1 MFDGVEGKLSESS
14 VAVFGPAASAAPTE
28 IITRSYNPNKKFWQ
42 SMPKLE
48 QEKPPK
54 QQNQDVKIVV
64 DMTSLRAK
72 AIAKVNAEK
81 GTIEVKTTAP
91 SGAWMQK
98 PAGPSTPQAKF
109 FHFFKYNV
117 RLTFF
122 WLPLNLQGCNNSFD
136 YCHF

>member
-1 MFDGVEGKLSESS
+1 MFDALEGKPSESS

-64 DMTSLRAK
+64 DMTNLRAK
-72 AIAKVNAEK
+72 AIAKVNAQK

-91 SGAWMQK
+91 SGAGMQK
-98 PAGPSTPQAKF
+98 PAGPTTPQAKF
-109 FHFFKYNV
+109 FPSFFFKYNV

-122 WLPLNLQGCNNSFD
+122 LVAFKLARMQ
-136 YCHF
+136 